1 MTLVQPC
8 LKATVDVISLYKDT
22 PGPQLSK
29 VDHVIMS
36 ELKEFDIR
44 ATDAMKQDF
53 KANVQSKHIQA
64 LLDGL
69 SDRFPNMSELE
80 AFSLFDPQKLEEE
93 LAKYG
98 ERKLEIL
105 HLTTGTW
112 R

>member
-1 MTLVQPC
+1 MIT
-8 LKATVDVISLYKDT
+8 
-22 PGPQLSK
+22 
-29 VDHVIMS
+29 S
-36 ELKEFDIR
+36 ELEEFDIR

-53 KANVQSKHIQA
+53 KANVQSKYIQA